1 MGSLKKN
8 FVYSSLLT
16 TANFIFP
23 LLTFPYVS
31 RVLGANNI
39 GIVNFVDS
47 IISYFVL
54 FSMLGVGTIGI
65 REVASSRTNKK
76 DLSNV
81 FSSLLTLT
89 GILTAIS
96 IVTLFICT
104 LFLPQL
110 SDKREVCLL
119 GGFKLAFSFLLVEW
133 FYKGLE
139 EFRYITIRTLIIKS
153 IYVAFVFIF
162 VRKSEDY
169 NIYYLLTILMV
180 VINAVVNI
188 IYSRRFTKY
197 SFNEITIGKYIKPCV
212 VLGGY
217 GILTSLYTTFN
228 VSFLGFVSNDLQV
241 GYYTVAIKLYSIFLA
256 FFTAFTGV
264 MMPRMSALVA
274 NNELLKFKE
283 ALTKSSEILIMF
295 SIPIIIFSSF
305 FARDIIYLIAG
316 DGYSGSVVPF
326 RIIVPLVFIIGY
338 EQILVIQILMPLRR
352 DSIVFRNSLIGAA
365 LSIVL
370 NILLV
375 DKFKAIGSAIVW
387 VSCESV
393 ILFLSQIVVSRS
405 LDIKFPYKKISH
417 CLVLF
422 MPMGITY
429 YIAIGILGES
439 IYLMFA
445 AVIWTIIYFIIVQLY
460 FFPTGI
466 VATNIHRISK
476 TFFR

>member
-1 MGSLKKN
+1 M
-8 FVYSSLLT
+8 
-16 TANFIFP
+16 
-23 LLTFPYVS
+23 
-31 RVLGANNI
+31 
-39 GIVNFVDS
+39 
-47 IISYFVL
+47 
-54 FSMLGVGTIGI
+54 
-65 REVASSRTNKK
+65 
-76 DLSNV
+76 
-81 FSSLLTLT
+81 
-89 GILTAIS
+89 
-96 IVTLFICT
+96 ICR
-104 LFLPQL
+104 L
-110 SDKREVCLL
+110 D
-119 GGFKLAFSFLLVEW
+119 
-133 FYKGLE
+133 
-139 EFRYITIRTLIIKS
+139 I
-153 IYVAFVFIF
+153 
-162 VRKSEDY
+162 
-169 NIYYLLTILMV
+169 
-180 VINAVVNI
+180 
-188 IYSRRFTKY
+188 
-197 SFNEITIGKYIKPCV
+197 
-212 VLGGY
+212 
-217 GILTSLYTTFN
+217 
-228 VSFLGFVSNDLQV
+228 
-241 GYYTVAIKLYSIFLA
+241 TVAIKLYSIFLA

-352 DSIVFRNSLIGAA
+352 DSIVFRNSLIGAV

-405 LDIKFPYKKISH
+405 LYIKFPYKKISR